1 MSQDPFQFSPQPQG
15 AGPQGF
21 GPPPGNPYP
30 APAPGSGSSTMKI
43 VLIILGVMLVLGM
56 LICGVLAA
64 LLIPAVS
71 AARDSANR
79 MRDQNNLKQIA
90 LAVLNYESAYKK
102 MPAPV
107 AINSKGEKV
116 WSWSVSILPFCEQLQ
131 IYNQV
136 NFMDMKP
143 WDAPGNNALQGPAP
157 TFLQSI
163 RANLPQGSREAN
175 IFLISAPAKLPQGN
189 PLFIDGTYTKF
200 ADVIDGTSNTILAI
214 MLVKHTAPWAAPQ
227 TLTADEAY
235 QLIQN
240 EDKHFQVAMC
250 DGSVIQLPV
259 TIDKPTFDAMVTRD
273 GGEVV
278 NIPSYP

>member
-30 APAPGSGSSTMKI
+30 APAPSGGSAMKI
-43 VLIILGVMLVLGM
+43 ILIILGIILVIGM

-64 LLIPAVS
+64 LLIPAIG
-71 AARDSANR
+71 AARESANR

-90 LAVLNYESAYKK
+90 LAIHNYESAYKR
-102 MPAPV
+102 MPAPA

-116 WSWSVSILPFCEQLQ
+116 WSWSVSLLPYCEQVQ

-143 WDAPGNNALQGPAP
+143 WDAPGNNILQGAAPAY
-157 TFLQSI
+157 LQST
-163 RANLPQGSREAN
+163 RANLPPGSRETN
-175 IFLISAPAKLPQGN
+175 VFVISAPTRVQQGN

-200 ADVIDGTSNTILAI
+200 ADIMDGTSNTIFAI

-240 EDKHFQVAMC
+240 EDKYFNVAMC
-250 DGSVIQLPV
+250 DGSVISLPV
-259 TIDKPTFDAMVTRD
+259 TIDKATFDAMVTRD
-273 GGEVV
+273 GLEAV